1 MVVDGD
7 GGQRHV
13 RDVGRRR
20 LRRRLRIFCCCF
32 YDMLLHV
39 FYGVCVLYLAVK
51 VYVDTE
57 NRNRERASGYTLIA
71 NNAYPDGSKV
81 DIETGCQG
89 IR

>member
-1 MVVDGD
+1 MVVDGH

-39 FYGVCVLYLAVK
+39 LYGVCVCVLYLAVR
-51 VYVDTE
+51 VY
-57 NRNRERASGYTLIA
+57 
-71 NNAYPDGSKV
+71 
-81 DIETGCQG
+81 IEIESRRQG